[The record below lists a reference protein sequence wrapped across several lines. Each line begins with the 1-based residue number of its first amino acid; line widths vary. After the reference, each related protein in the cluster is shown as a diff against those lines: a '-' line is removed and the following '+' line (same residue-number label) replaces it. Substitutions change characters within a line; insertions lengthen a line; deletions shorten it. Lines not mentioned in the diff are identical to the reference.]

1 MNDLNIQ
8 IADMMRRLNE
18 QRQAQEDNAKKE
30 LAPHLDALIKKGV
43 RYVAVDY
50 SGYGDSG
57 GIDSVSYL
65 DEHSKP
71 VDVGSDEANRHIED
85 YVYTLLPAGFEIND
99 GGQGTVTLDL
109 VKRGYT
115 MEHGQNYTETT
126 SSTME
131 GEF

>member
-8 IADMMRRLNE
+8 IADMMRRINE
-18 QRQAQEDNAKKE
+18 QRQAQEEKAKRE
-30 LAPHLDALIKKGV
+30 LAPHVDALVKKGV

-57 GIDSVSYL
+57 GIDSVAYL

-71 VDVGSDEANRHIED
+71 VDVGSRASNQHIEE
-85 YVYTLLPAGFEIND
+85 YVYTLLPQGFEID
-99 GGQGTVTLDL
+99 EGGQGTVTIDL

-115 MEHGQNYTETT
+115 MEHGQNYRETT